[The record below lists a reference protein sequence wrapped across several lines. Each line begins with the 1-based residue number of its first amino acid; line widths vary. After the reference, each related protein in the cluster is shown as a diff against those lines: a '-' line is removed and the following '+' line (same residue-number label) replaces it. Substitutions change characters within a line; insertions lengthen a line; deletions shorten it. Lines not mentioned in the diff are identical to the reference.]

1 MGFWREQVVP
11 RLANKTLDTVPV
23 RDIRERVCAGL
34 QGDVIELGFGSGLN
48 VPHYPSAVAGVWA
61 VDPSGVA
68 LRLAAS
74 RIAASRVPVHAAGL
88 DGAELD
94 LPDRRF
100 DSALSTFTLCTV
112 PDVERAL
119 TEVLRVLVPG
129 GTFHFVEH
137 GRSPDRTVARWQ
149 GRIEPVQRRL
159 AGGCHLTRD
168 IDELIGQAGF
178 DVDALDNYYAP
189 LGPKPFTYFYE
200 GRARKSAEAA

>member
-1 MGFWREQVVP
+1 LGFWREQVVP
-11 RLANKTLDTVPV
+11 RVANKTLDNAAVNE
-23 RDIRERVCAGL
+23 IRERVCSGL
-34 QGDVIELGFGSGLN
+34 HGDVLELGFGSGLN
-48 VPHYPSAVAGVWA
+48 VPHYPAAVAGVWA

-74 RIAASRVPVHAAGL
+74 RIAVSPVPIHRAGL
-88 DGAELD
+88 DGAHLD

-200 GRARKSAEAA
+200 GRARKPAEAA